1 MRFAGR
7 LLLKALRCAAVASNV
22 NEFFLSLLA
31 QGEVAMDLK
40 EITTQSKIPTIKVLQ
55 AAQKLTKNRKKKVR
69 EWRKWWNP
77 SGPMVRTLILNDSN
91 NDDDNSDDDNN
102 DDDDSDD
109 DDDDG
114 VAFDNSV
121 PLSPPR
127 ERWRHNQAPAVRTD
141 ENILTGHNLL
151 L

>member
-7 LLLKALRCAAVASNV
+7 LLLKALRCAAAASNV
-22 NEFFLSLLA
+22 NEFFLSPLA

-91 NDDDNSDDDNN
+91 NDDDDSDDDNNDDDDSDDDNN

-121 PLSPPR
+121 PLFPP
-127 ERWRHNQAPAVRTD
+127 
-141 ENILTGHNLL
+141 TGALAT
-151 L
+151 

>member
-55 AAQKLTKNRKKKVR
+55 AAQKLTKNRKEKVR

-91 NDDDNSDDDNN
+91 NDDDDS
-102 DDDDSDD
+102 DDDDS
-109 DDDDG
+109 DDDG

-127 ERWRHNQAPAVRTD
+127 ERWRHNQAPAARTD

>member
-1 MRFAGR
+1 M
-7 LLLKALRCAAVASNV
+7 
-22 NEFFLSLLA
+22 E
-31 QGEVAMDLK
+31 
-40 EITTQSKIPTIKVLQ
+40 
-55 AAQKLTKNRKKKVR
+55 
-69 EWRKWWNP
+69 KWWNP
-77 SGPMVRTLILNDSN
+77 SGPMVRTLILNDS
-91 NDDDNSDDDNN
+91 NN

-127 ERWRHNQAPAVRTD
+127 ERWRHNQAAARTD

>member
-7 LLLKALRCAAVASNV
+7 FLLKALRCAAVASNV

-69 EWRKWWNP
+69 EWRNGGIRQGPW
-77 SGPMVRTLILNDSN
+77 SGR
-91 NDDDNSDDDNN
+91 
-102 DDDDSDD
+102 
-109 DDDDG
+109 
-114 VAFDNSV
+114 
-121 PLSPPR
+121 
-127 ERWRHNQAPAVRTD
+127 
-141 ENILTGHNLL
+141 
-151 L
+151 

>member
-1 MRFAGR
+1 M
-7 LLLKALRCAAVASNV
+7 
-22 NEFFLSLLA
+22 E
-31 QGEVAMDLK
+31 
-40 EITTQSKIPTIKVLQ
+40 
-55 AAQKLTKNRKKKVR
+55 
-69 EWRKWWNP
+69 KWWNP

-91 NDDDNSDDDNN
+91 NDDDDSDDDNN

-127 ERWRHNQAPAVRTD
+127 ERWRHNQAAARTD